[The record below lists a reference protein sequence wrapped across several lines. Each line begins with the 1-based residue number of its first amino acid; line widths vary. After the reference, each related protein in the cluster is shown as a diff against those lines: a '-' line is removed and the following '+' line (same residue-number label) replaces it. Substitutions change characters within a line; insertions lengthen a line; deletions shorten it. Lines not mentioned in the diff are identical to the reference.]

1 MAKVKNTV
9 KKTAKYKIKIT
20 KNGPYLVSGGVPL
33 SGQTMCLD
41 SEGQC
46 HGWQEIKKYPVEE
59 TYALCRCGRSANMP
73 FCDGTHGKVKFEGK
87 ETASLR
93 PYLEQAEEIDGSGL
107 KLTDVQ
113 NLCASARFC
122 HRGGGTWKL
131 AEQSGNPK
139 ARQMVVEEVADCP
152 SGRLAAWDKDGKP
165 IEPDF
170 EPSIGVVED
179 VQAGKMGPLWVRGGI
194 PIEAED
200 GTTYE
205 TRNRVTLC
213 RCGKSLNKPFCD
225 SRHLK

>member
-1 MAKVKNTV
+1 MVKSKNTS
-9 KKTAKYKIKIT
+9 KKTAKYKIKVT
-20 KNGPYLVSGGVPL
+20 KNGPYVVSGGVPL
-33 SGQTMCLD
+33 SEQTMGID
-41 SEGQC
+41 EDGQC
-46 HGWQEIKKYPVEE
+46 HGWKETKKYPVEE
-59 TYALCRCGRSANMP
+59 TYALCRFGHSANMP
-73 FCDGTHGKVKFEGK
+73 FCDGTHGKVKFKGK
-87 ETASLR
+87 ETASHR
-93 PYLEQAEEIDGSGL
+93 PYLDQAEEIDGAGL
-107 KLTDVQ
+107 KLTDVE

-131 AEQSGNPK
+131 
-139 ARQMVVEEVADCP
+139 VIEEVADCP

-170 EPSIGVVED
+170 EPSIGVIED

-200 GTTYE
+200 GTPYE
-205 TRNRVTLC
+205 IRNRVTLC